1 VSNSTPQNLKPTT
14 ISKLNTVLQCFLIV
28 GAAARAAGLVPPV
41 LEPDSVEVL
50 WNALVLTTGVT
61 TLWSWAVRNV
71 QGGGGARMGGC
82 GGLGAAHSLPA
93 LLSGHGGVDIGW
105 WVWRAGLFQPLH
117 QRQPQLAEELG
128 TAFDDSGRSGRAIG
142 RHAEAEAPQ
151 GNR

>member
-71 QGGGGARMGGC
+71 QGWGTH
-82 GGLGAAHSLPA
+82 GGLRWAGRSAFFASPAEWTRRRGYWVVGVAGRIISTTSSTATATGRRAWHSL
-93 LLSGHGGVDIGW
+93 
-105 WVWRAGLFQPLH
+105 RR
-117 QRQPQLAEELG
+117 QRQERPG
-128 TAFDDSGRSGRAIG
+128 DW
-142 RHAEAEAPQ
+142 
-151 GNR
+151 

>member
-71 QGGGGARMGGC
+71 QGGGEGG
-82 GGLGAAHSLPA
+82 GHAWGAA
-93 LLSGHGGVDIGW
+93 VGW
-105 WVWRAGLFQPLH
+105 AQRILCQPC
-117 QRQPQLAEELG
+117 
-128 TAFDDSGRSGRAIG
+128 
-142 RHAEAEAPQ
+142 
-151 GNR
+151 